1 MKIASVDEM
10 RFMDRYAIEKLG
22 IAEEILMENAGIA
35 AVNVLQN
42 KTGIRDKKFV
52 IFCGS
57 GNNGGDGLVVA
68 RLLHSNGGRVKVFLL
83 GDGGKYQGAAKT
95 NMAII
100 ARLPI
105 EVIRLEGAAA
115 AKKDIAHGD
124 AVIDAIF
131 GTGLDRPVAGLAAL
145 RISRRAGRSTTSATS
160 APKACS
166 WDIG

>member
-57 GNNGGDGLVVA
+57 GNNGGDGLAIA
-68 RLLHSNGGRVKVFLL
+68 RLLHSNSGSVKVFLL
-83 GDGGKYQGAAKT
+83 GDDSKYQGAAKT
-95 NMAII
+95 NLAII
-100 ARLPI
+100 ARLPV
-105 EVIRLEGAAA
+105 EVIKLEGAAA
-115 AKKDIAHGD
+115 AKKDVAHCD

-131 GTGLDRPVAGLAAL
+131 GTGLDRPVVGLAEEVIAL
-145 RISRRAGRSTTSATS
+145 IN
-160 APKACS
+160 
-166 WDIG
+166 